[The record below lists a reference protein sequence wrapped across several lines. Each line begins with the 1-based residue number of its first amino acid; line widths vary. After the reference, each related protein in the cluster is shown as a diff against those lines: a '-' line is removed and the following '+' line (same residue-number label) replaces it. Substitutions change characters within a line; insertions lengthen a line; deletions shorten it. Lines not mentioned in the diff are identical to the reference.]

1 MWQHKSAAAF
11 CQNDRTTSSVMSM
24 NMWQEVHFDDWQQV
38 TLSRQWTESSS
49 PFLFSLAARCN
60 SLKWSC
66 KWWAVVQRSPDANKM
81 WIDEMEIICQELF
94 DEKCWSRENNFT
106 EFHWLHKMFNVLFPS
121 VMTEESLF
129 ALETS
134 GRLSVIQTDHLA
146 SVLLLKWVLKLKW
159 TA

>member
-1 MWQHKSAAAF
+1 MWQHQSVAAF

-24 NMWQEVHFDDWQQV
+24 NMWQEVNFDDWLWAGSELRAAV
-38 TLSRQWTESSS
+38 PS
-49 PFLFSLAARCN
+49 FFSLAARCN

-81 WIDEMEIICQELF
+81 WIGEMNIICQELF

-146 SVLLLKWVLKLKW
+146 SEQLLKWVLKLKW